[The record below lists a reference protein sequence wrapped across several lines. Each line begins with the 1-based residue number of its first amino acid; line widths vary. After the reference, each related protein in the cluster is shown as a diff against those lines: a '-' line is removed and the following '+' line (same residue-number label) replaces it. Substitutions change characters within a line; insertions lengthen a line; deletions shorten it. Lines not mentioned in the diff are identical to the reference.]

1 MQLGGLGE
9 RCKLAQWGLGP
20 NPSGNPIFVH
30 SSLAVK
36 SDSGGIEFSENQLTT
51 AQCQEYGSDWSS
63 EVIMVD

>member
-30 SSLAVK
+30 SSLALK
-36 SDSGGIEFSENQLTT
+36 SDSGGIEFSV
-51 AQCQEYGSDWSS
+51 CQEYGSDWSS